1 MDENKDKLISNIYYS
16 PGGYGSVKIPIM
28 MLLKKILVLL

>member
-16 PGGYGSVKIPIM
+16 PGGYGSVKTTYDDVV
-28 MLLKKILVLL
+28 KKT